1 MVKRQSTAKRPGR
14 QGASRKSEGARPV
27 RITAETPYGECSER
41 LTAFGGLL
49 ALVKF
54 LDLIEFER
62 AFATHYVRPKRAPQL
77 GHYRAGFR

>member
-1 MVKRQSTAKRPGR
+1 MVTRQSRARRPGR
-14 QGASRKSEGARPV
+14 QEVSRKSEGVRPV

-54 LDLIEFER
+54 LDLLGFEQ
-62 AFATHYVRPKRAPQL
+62 AFAAH
-77 GHYRAGFR
+77 